1 MALSLSLRLACVA
14 LLVDGSAGL
23 SLTLKYFDARGA
35 AEISRVLLA
44 LGLLAVARRE
54 VEPQVE
60 VVRGAQRR
68 VRARRPAAARVWVA
82 RDADEHGDGTTTTRS
97 GVEL

>member
-44 LGLLAVARRE
+44 LVMLHRAVGTVHAHQTLRGLLSLVMRDRAIGLMPAHQ
-54 VEPQVE
+54 PL
-60 VVRGAQRR
+60 GAHL
-68 VRARRPAAARVWVA
+68 RPAA
-82 RDADEHGDGTTTTRS
+82 
-97 GVEL
+97 